1 MMEGTVVS
9 RREIDE
15 KLRQES
21 NNLSQLKDSLNKS
34 DQLTNNMVSILS
46 SFENRLHKLEATIVP
61 VHKETITLQQLQE
74 NIEKTL
80 ASFDHV
86 ISYYE
91 VPKAVE
97 GTIREGPS
105 GNIEKYLECMGK
117 IEDSVSFFTENNPGS
132 PELLAATSLFEAG
145 REGLEREF
153 RTLLTRH
160 SKPVPPVM
168 ILDMLGTDEERT
180 MEELAEIAKWL
191 LRKRNLDF
199 MNVYHQ
205 IRSNV
210 LLRSLEGLK
219 DHLHKKSS
227 GSTGTPYSP
236 APGSAKHKLGVKDTP
251 KRSTL
256 KRQLIQKKGSSTL
269 QKLDAGYRR
278 TSPMTPDMKYED
290 TMEVDYDAFITCV
303 TALLKLMQSESQL
316 MTSIIPEQHQ
326 RKIFDVLIQPGFE
339 SIIQDGES
347 TVLSVKKSIVKHD
360 YSAVLPLLPILKHLR
375 TIKPDFDETLQGTAP
390 KTRGKLAQLCA
401 SMEATG
407 AKGLEEF
414 FEIIKSDPD
423 KQSNMPK
430 DGTVHELT
438 SNAIIFL
445 ESISLDYVETAG
457 AMLAGGAG
465 VKESGQATPE
475 ANKKR
480 VSIYITKV
488 LGALGLNLDQKTK
501 TYADS
506 HLGAIFLLNNYH
518 YILKSLQRSGMIKL
532 IKKNN
537 SNVENYYEET
547 ILEQKRQYSKSW
559 SKVLTYILEVHK
571 PTSSQRT
578 STPDLGG
585 HTKLKDK
592 DRQNIKDKFKGFNTE
607 YEDIYRIQKAYA
619 IPDSELRESL
629 IKDNKEFILP
639 IYKLF
644 REKYATVQFTKNPE
658 KYIKY
663 SEEQVKQMMDKFFD
677 TSA

>member
-1 MMEGTVVS
+1 MDGRVIS

-21 NNLSQLKDSLNKS
+21 TNLSLLKESLNKS

-61 VHKETITLQQLQE
+61 VHKETISLQQLQE

-80 ASFDHV
+80 GAFDHV

-91 VPKAVE
+91 VAKEVE

-105 GNIEKYLECMGK
+105 GNIEKYLACMGK
-117 IEDSVSFFTENNPGS
+117 IENAVEFFTENNPGS
-132 PELLAATSLFEAG
+132 PELHTAKSLFESG
-145 REGLEREF
+145 KEGLEREF

-168 ILDMLGTDEERT
+168 ILDMIGTDEERT

-191 LRKRNLDF
+191 LGRGSLDF

-227 GSTGTPYSP
+227 GSTGAPYSP
-236 APGSAKHKLGVKDTP
+236 APGSGKLKLGVKDTP
-251 KRSTL
+251 KRTAL
-256 KRQLIQKKGSSTL
+256 KRAQFQKKTGTL

-278 TSPMTPDMKYED
+278 PSPMTPDTKYE
-290 TMEVDYDAFITCV
+290 EVIEVEYDAFITCV
-303 TALLKLMQSESQL
+303 SALLKLMQSEAQL
-316 MTSIIPEQHQ
+316 MTGIIPDQHQ
-326 RKIFDVLIQPGFE
+326 RKIFDVLIQPGFD
-339 SIIQDGES
+339 SVIQDGEGI
-347 TVLSVKKSIVKHD
+347 VQSVKKSIMKHD
-360 YSAVLPLLPILKHLR
+360 YTAVLPLLPILKHLQS
-375 TIKPDFDETLQGTAP
+375 IKPEFDDTLQATAP
-390 KTRGKLAQLCA
+390 KTRGKLPQLCT
-401 SMEATG
+401 SMEIVG

-445 ESISLDYVETAG
+445 ENLLEYVETAG
-457 AMLAGGAG
+457 AMLASGMGGT
-465 VKESGQATPE
+465 KESAKVTNE
-475 ANKKR
+475 AKRKR
-480 VSIYITKV
+480 VSIYNAKV
-488 LGALGLNLDQKTK
+488 LGALGLNLNQKTK
-501 TYADS
+501 IYADQS
-506 HLGAIFLLNNYH
+506 LGAIFLLNNFH

-532 IKKNN
+532 IEQANP
-537 SNVENYYEET
+537 SVGQHYEEV
-547 ILEQKRQYSKSW
+547 ILEQKKNYSKSW
-559 SKVLTYILEVHK
+559 SRVLTHILEVQK
-571 PTSSQRT
+571 PTSAQRA
-578 STPDLGG
+578 STPDIGS
-585 HTKLKDK
+585 HAKLKDK

-607 YEDIYRIQKAYA
+607 FEEIYKIQKAYA
-619 IPDSELRESL
+619 IPDSELRLSL
-629 IKDNKEFILP
+629 IKDNREFVLP
-639 IYKLF
+639 IYKVF
-644 REKYATVQFTKNPE
+644 REKYASVQFTKNPE

-663 SEEQVKQMMDKFFD
+663 SEEQVSQMMDKFFD
-677 TSA
+677 ISA